1 MEYLILDAPVK
12 LLHLTIGLGVAGMA
26 IDELNTPIEQLI
38 LEYGGLPFLLWSL
51 ATRSNEA

>member
-12 LLHLTIGLGVAGMA
+12 SLHLAIGLGMAGTA

-38 LEYGGLPFLLWSL
+38 FKYGELSFLLWSL
-51 ATRSNEA
+51 ATHSNEA